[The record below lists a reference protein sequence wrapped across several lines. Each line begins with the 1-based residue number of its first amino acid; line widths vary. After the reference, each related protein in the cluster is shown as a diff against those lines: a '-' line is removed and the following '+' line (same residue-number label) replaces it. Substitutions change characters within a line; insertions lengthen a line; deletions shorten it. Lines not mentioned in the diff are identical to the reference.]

1 MRAVVDT
8 GVLVS
13 ALIRP
18 QGGGT
23 IGEVLHALRDE
34 RFTPIYSTPMVVEIV
49 DVLSRPKFRA
59 KYHVQPDDM
68 TALVNLLR
76 LRGELVI
83 PEREITACRDP
94 KDNKF
99 LEAALAGEAD
109 AIVTGDD
116 DLLVLHPF
124 EGIDILRPTEFLA
137 RL

>member
-1 MRAVVDT
+1 MRVVVDT

-13 ALIRP
+13 GLIRP
-18 QGGGT
+18 RGT
-23 IGEVLHALRDE
+23 IGDMLHAMRDG
-34 RFTPIYSTPMVVEIV
+34 RFIPIYSTPMMVEVI
-49 DVLSRPKFRA
+49 DVLGRPKIQA
-59 KYHVQPDDM
+59 KYHIQPNDIVE
-68 TALVNLLR
+68 LINLIR

-83 PEREITACRDP
+83 PKRVVTECRDP

-109 AIVTGDD
+109 IIVTGDD

-124 EGIDILRPTEFLA
+124 EGVDILRPAEFLA

>member
-13 ALIRP
+13 GLIHP
-18 QGGGT
+18 QGT
-23 IGEVLHALRDE
+23 IGDVLRTLRNE
-34 RFTPIYSTPMVVEIV
+34 RFTLIYSTPLVVEMI
-49 DVLSRPKFRA
+49 DVLGRPKFQV
-59 KYHVQPDDM
+59 KYHIQPEDM
-68 TALVNLLR
+68 TALVNFLR

-83 PEREITACRDP
+83 PEQEISVCRDP

-99 LEAALAGEAD
+99 LEAALAGDAD

-124 EGIDILRPTEFLA
+124 EGVEILRPAEFLA

>member
-18 QGGGT
+18 RGT
-23 IGEVLHALRDE
+23 IGDVLRALRDG
-34 RFTPIYSTPMVVEIV
+34 RVTPIYSTPMVVEII
-49 DVLSRPKFRA
+49 DVLSRPKFWA
-59 KYHVQPDDM
+59 KYQVQPDDI
-68 TALVNLLR
+68 TVLVNLLR

-83 PEREITACRDP
+83 PKLEITACRDP

-99 LEAALAGEAD
+99 LEAALAGKAD

-124 EGIDILRPTEFLA
+124 EGIDILCPTEFLA

>member
-18 QGGGT
+18 QGM
-23 IGEVLHALRDE
+23 IGDVLRALRDG
-34 RFTPIYSTPMVVEIV
+34 RFIPIYSTPMVVEII

-59 KYHVQPDDM
+59 KYHMQPDDM
-68 TALVNLLR
+68 IALVNLLR

-83 PEREITACRDP
+83 PEQEITACRDP

-99 LEAALAGEAD
+99 LEAALAGNAD
-109 AIVTGDD
+109 VIVTGDD

-124 EGIDILRPTEFLA
+124 EGIDILRPAEFLGK
-137 RL
+137 L

>member
-1 MRAVVDT
+1 MRGVVDT

-18 QGGGT
+18 RGT
-23 IGEVLHALRDE
+23 IGDVLRALRDG
-34 RFTPIYSTPMVVEIV
+34 RFVPIYSTPMVVEIV
-49 DVLSRPKFRA
+49 DVLSRPKFQV

-99 LEAALAGEAD
+99 LEAALVGEAD
-109 AIVTGDD
+109 VIVTGDD

-124 EGIDILRPTEFLA
+124 EGVDILRPAEFLA